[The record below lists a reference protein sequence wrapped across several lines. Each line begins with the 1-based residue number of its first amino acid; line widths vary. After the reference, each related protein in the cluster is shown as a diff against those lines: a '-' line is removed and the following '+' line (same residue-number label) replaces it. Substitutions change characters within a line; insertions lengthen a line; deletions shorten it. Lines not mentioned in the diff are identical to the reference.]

1 MPKNNP
7 ICVFIK
13 LVTGQRSLNP
23 FQLAHLYLTEIRTA
37 QEMEAENRKGRY
49 PGVLGMTVSG
59 LFTTYR
65 AVEKATR
72 KQMVVKRIPFL
83 PESTQS
89 LFRENAFRHKD
100 YVHVTGSNHT

>member
-1 MPKNNP
+1 
-7 ICVFIK
+7 
-13 LVTGQRSLNP
+13 
-23 FQLAHLYLTEIRTA
+23 
-37 QEMEAENRKGRY
+37 
-49 PGVLGMTVSG
+49 MTVSG

-89 LFRENAFRHKD
+89 LFQENVFTSGNITEVATIAQDEEGVWVFIREVLDSIGERAVLRD
-100 YVHVTGSNHT
+100 GIPI

>member
-1 MPKNNP
+1 
-7 ICVFIK
+7 
-13 LVTGQRSLNP
+13 
-23 FQLAHLYLTEIRTA
+23 
-37 QEMEAENRKGRY
+37 
-49 PGVLGMTVSG
+49 MTVSG

-89 LFRENAFRHKD
+89 LFQVCTSGNITEVATIAQDEEGVWVFIREVLDSIGERAVLRD
-100 YVHVTGSNHT
+100 GIPI